1 MMELQ
6 YEKNSSSNDAVSE
19 STKSGK
25 RRGLSSKEHLL
36 GSKESVNQ
44 RHVRGRKSNT
54 QSSKRFAVAQ
64 YRLCRGETKKAQGW
78 FVDMS
83 V

>member
-6 YEKNSSSNDAVSE
+6 YEKNSSSSNTVSE
-19 STKSGK
+19 STESSK
-25 RRGLSSKEHLL
+25 RRGLFSKEHLL

-44 RHVRGRKSNT
+44 RHVRGRKSNIE
-54 QSSKRFAVAQ
+54 SSKRFALAQ
-64 YRLCRGETKKAQGW
+64 YRMCRGKTKKTKGW

>member
-6 YEKNSSSNDAVSE
+6 YEKNSSSSNTVSE
-19 STKSGK
+19 STESGK
-25 RRGLSSKEHLL
+25 RRGLSSEEHLL

-54 QSSKRFAVAQ
+54 QQGKRFALAQ
-64 YRLCRGETKKAQGW
+64 YRLCRGKTKKAQGW
-78 FVDMS
+78 FLDMS

>member
-6 YEKNSSSNDAVSE
+6 YEKNSSSDDAVSE
-19 STKSGK
+19 STESSK
-25 RRGLSSKEHLL
+25 RRGLSSEEHLL
-36 GSKESVNQ
+36 GSKKSVDQ

-54 QSSKRFAVAQ
+54 QQGKRFALAQ
-64 YRLCRGETKKAQGW
+64 YRLCRGKTKKAQGW
-78 FVDMS
+78 FLDMS

>member
-19 STKSGK
+19 STESGK
-25 RRGLSSKEHLL
+25 RRGLFSEEHLL
-36 GSKESVNQ
+36 GSKKSVDQ
-44 RHVRGRKSNT
+44 RYVRGRKSNIE
-54 QSSKRFAVAQ
+54 SSKRFALAQ
-64 YRLCRGETKKAQGW
+64 YRMCRGKAKKTKGW

>member
-19 STKSGK
+19 STESGK
-25 RRGLSSKEHLL
+25 RRGLSSEEYLL
-36 GSKESVNQ
+36 GSKKPVDQ
-44 RHVRGRKSNT
+44 RYVRGRKSNIE
-54 QSSKRFAVAQ
+54 SSKRFALAQ
-64 YRLCRGETKKAQGW
+64 YRLCRGKTKKAQGW
-78 FVDMS
+78 FLDMS

>member
-6 YEKNSSSNDAVSE
+6 YEKNSSSNTTVSE
-19 STKSGK
+19 STESRKRSGLY
-25 RRGLSSKEHLL
+25 GKEHLL
-36 GSKESVNQ
+36 GSKESVDQ

-54 QSSKRFAVAQ
+54 QSSKRFALAQ
-64 YRLCRGETKKAQGW
+64 YRMCRGKTKKTQGW

>member
-19 STKSGK
+19 SAESGK

-36 GSKESVNQ
+36 GSKQSVDQ
-44 RHVRGRKSNT
+44 PHVRGRKSNT
-54 QSSKRFAVAQ
+54 QQGKRFALAQ

-78 FVDMS
+78 LLDMS

>member
-6 YEKNSSSNDAVSE
+6 YEKNSSSSNTVSE
-19 STKSGK
+19 STESGK
-25 RRGLSSKEHLL
+25 RRGLSSEEHLL
-36 GSKESVNQ
+36 GSKESVDQ
-44 RHVRGRKSNT
+44 RYVRGRKSNT
-54 QSSKRFAVAQ
+54 QSSKRFALAQ
-64 YRLCRGETKKAQGW
+64 YRLCRGKTKKTKGW

>member
-6 YEKNSSSNDAVSE
+6 YEKNSSSSNTVSE
-19 STKSGK
+19 STESGK
-25 RRGLSSKEHLL
+25 RRGLSSEEHLL
-36 GSKESVNQ
+36 GSKESVDQ

-78 FVDMS
+78 LLDMS

>member
-6 YEKNSSSNDAVSE
+6 YEKNSSSSNTVSE
-19 STKSGK
+19 STESGE

-36 GSKESVNQ
+36 GSKESVDQ

-54 QSSKRFAVAQ
+54 QQGKRFALAE
-64 YRLCRGETKKAQGW
+64 YRLCRGKTKKTQGW

-83 V
+83 I

>member
-36 GSKESVNQ
+36 GSKKSADQ

-54 QSSKRFAVAQ
+54 QSSKRFALAQ

-78 FVDMS
+78 LLDMS

>member
-6 YEKNSSSNDAVSE
+6 YEKNSSSSNTVSE
-19 STKSGK
+19 STESGK
-25 RRGLSSKEHLL
+25 RRGLSSEEHLL
-36 GSKESVNQ
+36 GSKKSVDQ
-44 RHVRGRKSNT
+44 RHVRGSKSNT
-54 QSSKRFAVAQ
+54 QSSKRFALAQ
-64 YRLCRGETKKAQGW
+64 YRMCRGKTKKTQGW

>member
-19 STKSGK
+19 STESRKRSG
-25 RRGLSSKEHLL
+25 LFSKEYLL
-36 GSKESVNQ
+36 GSKKSVDQ
-44 RHVRGRKSNT
+44 RYVRGRKSNT
-54 QSSKRFAVAQ
+54 QQGKRFALAQ
-64 YRLCRGETKKAQGW
+64 YRMCRGKAKKTQGW

-83 V
+83 I

>member
-19 STKSGK
+19 SAESGIP
-25 RRGLSSKEHLL
+25 RGLFSEEHLL
-36 GSKESVNQ
+36 GSKKSVDQ
-44 RHVRGRKSNT
+44 RYVRGRKSNIE
-54 QSSKRFAVAQ
+54 SSKRFALAQ
-64 YRLCRGETKKAQGW
+64 YRMCRGKTKKTKGW

>member
-36 GSKESVNQ
+36 GSKKSVDQ

-54 QSSKRFAVAQ
+54 QSSKRLAVAQ

-78 FVDMS
+78 LVDMS

>member
-36 GSKESVNQ
+36 GSKKSVDQ

-78 FVDMS
+78 LVDMS

>member
-19 STKSGK
+19 STKPRK
-25 RRGLSSKEHLL
+25 RSGLSSKEYLL
-36 GSKESVNQ
+36 GSKKSVDQ
-44 RHVRGRKSNT
+44 RYVRGRKSNT
-54 QSSKRFAVAQ
+54 QQGKRFALAE
-64 YRLCRGETKKAQGW
+64 YRLCSSKAKKTQGW
-78 FVDMS
+78 FLDMS